1 MAGMAGVSS
10 AFVCSAGAGSSAGSS
25 AASTSGTTA
34 TAAATAAAVSV
45 ESGTTASTPA
55 AASAASAAVLA
66 LLLYCCAADPTR
78 VLTGSSSRP
87 LRHAAAGRGLISASW
102 QRLTQGGVGGD
113 AGCAVNKECA
123 THIQPPHPS
132 SLLTTHA
139 HTHVWWNL
147 FVVHVCGDGRRELAG
162 KGAG

>member
-1 MAGMAGVSS
+1 MAGMVGMSS
-10 AFVCSAGAGSSAGSS
+10 SFVCSAGAGSGAGSS
-25 AASTSGTTA
+25 AASATSGTTA
-34 TAAATAAAVSV
+34 TAAATAAAAVSV
-45 ESGTTASTPA
+45 ESGTTASTAA

-66 LLLYCCAADPTR
+66 LLLYSCAADPTR

-87 LRHAAAGRGLISASW
+87 LRHAAAGRGLTAASW

-113 AGCAVNKECA
+113 AGGAVNEECA

-147 FVVHVCGDGRRELAG
+147 FVVHVC
-162 KGAG
+162 